1 MESYQLVAHREKCI
15 VGNKGEKR
23 GTVPSIGLSH
33 AADKTEVRDESTT
46 KGSGSQR
53 EGNSP
58 RFSYET
64 KIRKSKQLRLNI
76 KRKEQEPPVPTVGL
90 PYATDKAEVRPG
102 ETIKGS
108 DFAYAAGTLNLFLSM
123 DKDMKKSELQDT
135 LPRASL

>member
-1 MESYQLVAHREKCI
+1 MAYREKCI

-58 RFSYET
+58 RFSYEGKDT
-64 KIRKSKQLRLNI
+64 KKQAAGAYI
-76 KRKEQEPPVPTVGL
+76 KRKRQKQ
-90 PYATDKAEVRPG
+90 PYP
-102 ETIKGS
+102 
-108 DFAYAAGTLNLFLSM
+108 L
-123 DKDMKKSELQDT
+123 
-135 LPRASL
+135 